1 MLIILIC
8 LTARVN
14 IFDFGLCCRFI
25 TESKLIQNQTPCESI
40 CQILMRY
47 WGIKMFIHS
56 EDGHHFL
63 GYRKSSFGKVQM
75 VYDFEG
81 TRRKV
86 YDRETQDVLVVLFEF
101 CNQKSDPVS
110 SYSAY
115 FISYIICSKYIVK
128 RSRLSLKPKSCIN
141 PCVSGLNMCG
151 K

>member
-40 CQILMRY
+40 CQIRLRY

-86 YDRETQDVLVVLFEF
+86 YDLETQDV
-101 CNQKSDPVS
+101 PVALLN
-110 SYSAY
+110 SA
-115 FISYIICSKYIVK
+115 IKKAIQ
-128 RSRLSLKPKSCIN
+128 SRHILPTLLATLSAQNIL
-141 PCVSGLNMCG
+141 LREAA
-151 K
+151 

>member
-14 IFDFGLCCRFI
+14 IFNSGLCCRFI
-25 TESKLIQNQTPCESI
+25 TESELIQNQTPCESI
-40 CQILMRY
+40 CEILIRC

-86 YDRETQDVLVVLFEF
+86 YDLETQDV
-101 CNQKSDPVS
+101 PVALLN
-110 SYSAY
+110 SA
-115 FISYIICSKYIVK
+115 IKKAIQ
-128 RSRLSLKPKSCIN
+128 SRHILPTLLATLSAQNIL
-141 PCVSGLNMCG
+141 LREAA
-151 K
+151 

>member
-14 IFDFGLCCRFI
+14 IFNSGLCCRFI
-25 TESKLIQNQTPCESI
+25 SEPELIQNQTPCESI
-40 CQILMRY
+40 CEILIGC

-56 EDGHHFL
+56 KDGHHFL

-75 VYDFEG
+75 LYDFEG

-86 YDRETQDVLVVLFEF
+86 YDRETQDALVVLFEF

-128 RSRLSLKPKSCIN
+128 RSRPSLKSKSCIN
-141 PCVSGLNMCG
+141 LRVIGLNMCG